1 MKLEENMYVRT
12 KYGIQQIYEIDEHKT
27 KWKYLYKLKKQDG
40 DGCVDL
46 GTLSNEDIIKAS
58 FDVIDLMEV
67 KDIIEIDVTDEDNYS
82 HILGINFIRIEN
94 ERDLSNIKDM
104 ILNESA
110 KLMQILTHEQ
120 FEKSSYKVEE

>member
-12 KYGIQQIYEIDEHKT
+12 KYGIQQIYEIDERKT